1 MTTFKNKNIAAMN
14 LDAVVKHVEANQ
26 TSIAKTAETYRKRSR
41 TDFSLLMLEARTV
54 IKTIEQSVSLNDQ
67 AELLTRYQIRAAL
80 NGTSSYTPWIKLLF
94 GKRAADNKQVKF
106 GGQEHT
112 KWEPDTS
119 YARYFNFF
127 EVIDRDFK
135 GKEDELLDW
144 VMEKGGPS
152 TIVEK
157 ELARKR
163 GEAQPNDDTKKERRD
178 LYLAEAHMPTIE
190 LPEGLIASK
199 EEFVGIIL
207 QKTEHGFRFAG
218 VSKENANAD
227 FDRLAE
233 KQFDALTKVQA
244 DRAVEQAAARK
255 LEEAK
260 KQGAREV
267 RERMAASM
275 GLTVE
280 QWEAK
285 FEQMRADSAAAF
297 KPSADQQNVG

>member
-1 MTTFKNKNIAAMN
+1 MHTFKNTTIAAMN
-14 LDAVVKHVEANQ
+14 FDAVVKHVEANQ
-26 TSIAKTAETYRKRSR
+26 TSIAKTAETYRKRTR
-41 TDFSLLMLEARTV
+41 KDHSLLMLEARTV
-54 IKTIEQSVSLNDQ
+54 IKTIEQSVSLADQ
-67 AELLTRYQIRAAL
+67 AELLTRYQIKAPL
-80 NGTSSYTPWIKLLF
+80 KSTSSYTPWIKLLF
-94 GKRAADNKQVKF
+94 GKRAADGKQVKF
-106 GGQEHT
+106 GGQERA

-135 GKEDELLDW
+135 GKEDELLEW
-144 VMEKGGPS
+144 VLERGGPS

-163 GEAQPNDDTKKERRD
+163 GEAQPSAETKTARRD
-178 LYLAEAHMPTIE
+178 LYLAETRMPLIE
-190 LPEGLIASK
+190 LPEGLITSE

-207 QKTEHGFRFAG
+207 QKTEVGFRFAG